1 MQKTYKCKNGHKFK
15 KDEAPGVICPSCNEA
30 AEPVKWKTVGPFTGT
45 SKDSGMLEEVGSFI
59 NEIPGAGKAIKVF
72 SYLSVISW
80 IKKR

>member
-15 KDEAPGVICPSCNEA
+15 KDEAPGIICPACSES
-30 AEPVKWKTVGPFTGT
+30 AEPVKWNSVDQFSSN
-45 SKDSGMLEEVGSFI
+45 SKDSGLLEELGSFV
-59 NEIPGAGKAIKVF
+59 NEIPGAAKAVKVF